1 MNYCSHCGASVTIMI
16 PPDDDRLRY
25 VCKECQTIHYQNPK
39 VVAGCLPVYQDKILL
54 CRRAIN
60 PRAGFW
66 TLPAGFMELDE
77 TSLEAAMRETLEEA
91 NARVEVIELYAV
103 FNLPHVNQVYMMF
116 RSALL
121 DRQFSPGT
129 ESLDTRLFSEDEI
142 PWDNLAFT
150 TIRQTLKF
158 YFQDRISGEFRL
170 HTGDIIKDG
179 DKYLFR
185 AGPSANY
192 QSSTLTQRPK
202 LHS

>member
-1 MNYCSHCGASVTIMI
+1 MNFCCYCGSSVTRVI

-25 VCKECQTIHYQNPK
+25 VCEACQTIHYQNPK

-77 TSLEAAMRETLEEA
+77 TSLEAAVRETLEEA

-116 RSALL
+116 RSDLL

-129 ESLDTRLFSEDEI
+129 ESLDARLFSEDEI
-142 PWDNLAFT
+142 PWNELAFA

-158 YFQDRISGEFRL
+158 YFQDRVTGEFRL
-170 HTGDIIKDG
+170 HTGDIVKDG
-179 DKYLFR
+179 ERYLFR
-185 AGPSANY
+185 AGPSANIRV
-192 QSSTLTQRPK
+192 SLPP
-202 LHS
+202 

>member
-1 MNYCSHCGASVTIMI
+1 MNYCSHCGAPIARII

-25 VCKECQTIHYQNPK
+25 VCEVCQTIHYQNPK

-54 CRRAIN
+54 CQRAID

-77 TSLEAAMRETLEEA
+77 TSLEAAIRETLEEA

-116 RSALL
+116 RSDLL
-121 DRQFSPGT
+121 DKQFSPGA
-129 ESLDTRLFSEDEI
+129 ESLETRLFNEDEI
-142 PWDNLAFT
+142 PWDNLAFS
-150 TIRQTLKF
+150 TIRHTLKF
-158 YFQDRISGEFRL
+158 YFQDRTSGDFRL

-179 DKYLFR
+179 NSYLFR
-185 AGPSANY
+185 DGPSART
-192 QSSTLTQRPK
+192 QSSVLTQRPK

>member
-1 MNYCSHCGASVTIMI
+1 MI

-77 TSLEAAMRETLEEA
+77 TSLEAAIRETLEEA

-116 RSALL
+116 RSALF
-121 DRQFSPGT
+121 DQQFSPGM
-129 ESLDTRLFSEDEI
+129 ESQDVRLFSEDEI

-158 YFQDRISGEFRL
+158 YFQDRASGEFRL

-179 DKYLFR
+179 DRYAFR
-185 AGPSANY
+185 SGPSANT